1 MVNKDVAP
9 VTAQAT
15 KTTGLTGINA
25 FKIIADSI
33 YSQRVAIL
41 VAMGYVDEARAD
53 STERRLDE
61 TKAKRAALIGRKYL
75 VETGKDAAATH
86 ALVAFKIT
94 EEDLASV
101 KDLKIPEELRRK
113 IRAEE
118 AEIASMGVDRWMRGS
133 EIRRPG

>member
-1 MVNKDVAP
+1 MVDKEAAP

-25 FKIIADSI
+25 FRVIADSI
-33 YSQRVAIL
+33 YSQGVAIL
-41 VAMGYVDEARAD
+41 VAMGYVDEARFD

-61 TKAKRAALIGRKYL
+61 TKAKRAALVGRKYL

-94 EEDLASV
+94 EADLASV
-101 KDLKIPEELRRK
+101 KDLKIPEELRSK
-113 IRAEE
+113 IHAEE
-118 AEIASMGVDRWMRGS
+118 TEIASIGVDRWMRGS
-133 EIRRPG
+133 EVRRPG